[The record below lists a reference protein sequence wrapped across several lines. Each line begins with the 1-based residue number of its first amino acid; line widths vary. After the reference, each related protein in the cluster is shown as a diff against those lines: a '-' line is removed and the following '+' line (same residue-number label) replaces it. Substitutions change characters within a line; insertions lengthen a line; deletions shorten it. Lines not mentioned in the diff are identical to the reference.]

1 MSETSPVFLQP
12 IKLTDKSAI
21 HAVDKVHRGSSDSS
35 VLYIPICPVTELNA
49 KYLAR
54 QRDAFLKGT
63 PGPDFPGGQGEADH
77 VNRPTEAYLRSH
89 ASVEGQR
96 AFGFE
101 KLVATEAD
109 TVGSKKVTSLANEIL
124 GF

>member
-1 MSETSPVFLQP
+1 MHKGT
-12 IKLTDKSAI
+12 
-21 HAVDKVHRGSSDSS
+21 SDSS

-49 KYLAR
+49 KYLVR
-54 QRDAFLKGT
+54 QRDAFLNGT
-63 PGPDFPGGQGEADH
+63 PGPDFPGGQGEANH
-77 VNRPTEAYLRSH
+77 VNRPTEAVFRSY
-89 ASVEGQR
+89 ADAEGQR

-101 KLVATEAD
+101 KLVASEAD